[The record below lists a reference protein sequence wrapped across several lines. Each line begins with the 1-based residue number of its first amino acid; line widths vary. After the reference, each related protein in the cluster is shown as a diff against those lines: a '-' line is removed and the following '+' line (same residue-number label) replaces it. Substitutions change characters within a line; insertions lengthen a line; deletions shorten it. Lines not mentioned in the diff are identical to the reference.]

1 MLLHKVLFFCYVS
14 GLTSGDRFGNVSYI
28 TVHVFQ
34 DVCNFFVCVL
44 IVEWL
49 NVLLHV
55 LYTSY
60 TVPSQLA
67 LDNLQFLLLLF
78 SSSLAFLQMN
88 STASL
93 KLHRLVVYW
102 MLSPDKGLFQ
112 LTHPNSVLLVQLLR
126 STCCLITVCLGDRR
140 FNIVELTSYA
150 RHNNKCSVVKKVSWI
165 CLF

>member
-1 MLLHKVLFFCYVS
+1 MLFFCYVS
-14 GLTSGDRFGNVSYI
+14 GLASGDRFGSVSYI

-34 DVCNFFVCVL
+34 DVCNFFLCVL
-44 IVEWL
+44 IVKWL
-49 NVLLHV
+49 NVLLLKKSLV

-78 SSSLAFLQMN
+78 SSRLAFLQMN

-102 MLSPDKGLFQ
+102 MLSPDKWLFQ
-112 LTHPNSVLLVQLLR
+112 LTHSNSVLLVQLLR
-126 STCCLITVCLGDRR
+126 SLYKWQSFEGDAFSTLLKLI
-140 FNIVELTSYA
+140 
-150 RHNNKCSVVKKVSWI
+150 NNSLRKYKGN
-165 CLF
+165 